1 MVKTKPALRQKILA
15 EVTLLVNSYLDNYR

>member
-15 EVTLLVNSYLDNYR
+15 EVTLLVNSHLDNYR